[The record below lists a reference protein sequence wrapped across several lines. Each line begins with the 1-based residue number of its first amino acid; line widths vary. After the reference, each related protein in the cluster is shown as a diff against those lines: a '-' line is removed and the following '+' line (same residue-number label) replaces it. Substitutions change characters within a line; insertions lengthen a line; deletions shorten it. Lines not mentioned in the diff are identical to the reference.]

1 MSFEDS
7 KEDETN
13 FALIIKELTGDF
25 FIEIACADIQN
36 ETRFFYDE
44 VVYFG
49 DKKDLEVGGS
59 ADLLI

>member
-25 FIEIACADIQN
+25 FVEIACADI
-36 ETRFFYDE
+36 
-44 VVYFG
+44 
-49 DKKDLEVGGS
+49 
-59 ADLLI
+59 